1 MRVFRSLTVLLAVLA
16 MTGVAETSF
25 QQRAGGAG
33 QRGVGAG
40 GQRGV
45 PPPGGRRG
53 VPPDG
58 QRRGGR
64 GASANVARIEARTY
78 IFPETSEE
86 IEYDIFVST
95 KVDKKNKSPLVIAL
109 HGLGVPP
116 ATWLRLIV
124 DAAQDAGYIVAAPMG
139 YNVHGWYGANGP
151 ASGQAEIPNLGEL
164 SERDVMNVL
173 ELVRKDFNVDER
185 RIYLLGQSMGG
196 AGALF
201 LGVKHKDIWA
211 AVGASAPAVR
221 PRWHSP
227 SDLEQAPGM
236 PMILVQGDADQ
247 AVPVEQTRL
256 WAEKM
261 KSLKMTYEYHELPGV
276 GHSDAIAKG
285 APAIFKFFDKHVKPG
300 DR

>member
-1 MRVFRSLTVLLAVLA
+1 M
-16 MTGVAETSF
+16 
-25 QQRAGGAG
+25 
-33 QRGVGAG
+33 
-40 GQRGV
+40 
-45 PPPGGRRG
+45 
-53 VPPDG
+53 
-58 QRRGGR
+58 
-64 GASANVARIEARTY
+64 
-78 IFPETSEE
+78 
-86 IEYDIFVST
+86 
-95 KVDKKNKSPLVIAL
+95 IAL

-116 ATWLRLIV
+116 AQWLRLIV

-151 ASGQAEIPNLGEL
+151 TSGQAEIPNLGEL
-164 SERDVMNVL
+164 SEQDVMNVL

-221 PRWHSP
+221 QRWHTP
-227 SDLEQAPGM
+227 SDLESASAM

-261 KSLKMTYEYHELPGV
+261 KSLKMTYEYHELPRRRAQRRDREWRAGDLQV
-276 GHSDAIAKG
+276 LRQAREARRPMTPLCGRSTTKLTKDRKKADPQVHHEGHEAHEAVI
-285 APAIFKFFDKHVKPG
+285 
-300 DR
+300 